1 MGGDVRFRH
10 FTGMGSD
17 LDEAISEWILS
28 GADVHF
34 MSHSQM
40 PDGTITVCFVYQEG
54 FAAQERRLTAE
65 HGMTETVPTRL
76 QPERIHVESE
86 GVG

>member
-1 MGGDVRFRH
+1 MRFRH
-10 FTGMGSD
+10 FSGMGSD
-17 LDEAISEWILS
+17 LDEQISEWILS
-28 GADVHF
+28 GADIHF
-34 MSHSQM
+34 MSHSQL

-65 HGMTETVPTRL
+65 YGLREPGSPTKL
-76 QPERIHVESE
+76 PPEPVHVESE